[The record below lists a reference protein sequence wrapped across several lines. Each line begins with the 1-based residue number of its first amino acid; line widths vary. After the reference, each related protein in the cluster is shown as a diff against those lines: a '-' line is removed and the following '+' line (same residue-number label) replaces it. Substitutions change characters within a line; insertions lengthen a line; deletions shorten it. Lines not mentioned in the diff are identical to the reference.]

1 MNGRKLK
8 LDWNI
13 FLLRCNKIWL
23 QDTNDNLEDD
33 LQKRKRYISS
43 LSKEIY
49 RMLITKPF
57 VVNKPTGIDFI
68 QQQLQTQFRDY
79 LKAKR
84 RTRARGTAADATNA
98 ADASGQLRICD
109 F

>member
-1 MNGRKLK
+1 
-8 LDWNI
+8 
-13 FLLRCNKIWL
+13 
-23 QDTNDNLEDD
+23 
-33 LQKRKRYISS
+33 
-43 LSKEIY
+43 
-49 RMLITKPF
+49 MLITKPF

-98 ADASGQLRICD
+98 ADASG
-109 F
+109 